1 MIKINLLPKTIN
13 QKAILRNTAIAF
25 GVGLIAVI
33 AAGFVFASKLD
44 AEITAMKQQLAYAEE
59 GKARVEQ
66 LNKQADNFAATTD
79 PMQKKLDFI
88 KAVLQYNLKYP
99 ELYAEVTKWTYEKVE
114 YVSMSSDGSNVTMSA
129 RVRKLEDLGRFMLN
143 MYRAKDL
150 FDSVSITG
158 VQGGDAGQAAA
169 PAPGGMPAF
178 QGAPMAGGGGPSG
191 PSAGIGVITSS
202 VQKAPIDNTGWITF
216 SVNCKLKSDKVITAP
231 QFAGSTNAATQ
242 GS

>member
-13 QKAILRNTAIAF
+13 QKAILRNTAIGF
-25 GVGLIAVI
+25 GVGLIAVV
-33 AAGFVFASKLD
+33 AGGFLFASKLD
-44 AEITAMKQQLAYAEE
+44 GDIAAMKQQLQYAEE

-66 LNKQADNFAATTD
+66 LNKQADNLTATAD

-114 YVSMSSDGSNVTMSA
+114 YVSMTSDGTTVSMNA
-129 RVRKLEDLGRFMLN
+129 RVKKLDDLGRFMMN
-143 MYRAKDL
+143 MYRATDL
-150 FDSVSITG
+150 FDSVSITS
-158 VQGGDAGQAAA
+158 VQGGDVGQAEALALGGA
-169 PAPGGMPAF
+169 PPSF
-178 QGAPMAGGGGPSG
+178 QGAPAQSG

-202 VQKAPIDNTGWITF
+202 VQKGPIDNTGWITF
-216 SVNCKLKSDKVITAP
+216 TVNCKLKADKVITAP
-231 QFAGSTNAATQ
+231 QFTGTSNAAAQ